1 MSYSN
6 IRVLIVDTEASVQNI
21 KLLLMEESGFIGE
34 NLYSTDS
41 IKEAFEILGSTSID
55 LILSEREVS
64 DGSGLD
70 FLKEVRE
77 HNKYGS
83 LPFIITS
90 SKNDH
95 QTIQQAIAAKASH
108 YIVKPF
114 SANDFNS
121 KLQQVLKAERRVH
134 ERCEAVKENKV
145 TIIIKNKPVAVGK
158 IVNIGK
164 GGLLAQLEVSRKLI
178 IYDQPTI
185 HISFY
190 GSPSKELTKT
200 FNAELLRIER
210 AARDKTKKTAYYAFA
225 FITIDKTAQKFL
237 AQLIN

>member
-1 MSYSN
+1 LHAE
-6 IRVLIVDTEASVQNI
+6 RH
-21 KLLLMEESGFIGE
+21 
-34 NLYSTDS
+34 
-41 IKEAFEILGSTSID
+41 
-55 LILSEREVS
+55 ILSEWEVP
-64 DGSGLD
+64 DVSGLD

-77 HNKYGS
+77 HNKYS
-83 LPFIITS
+83 NLPFIITS

-95 QTIQQAIAAKASH
+95 QTIRQAIAAKASH

-114 SANDFNS
+114 SAKEFNS

-134 ERCEAVKENKV
+134 DRCEVVKDNLVTVIQGKQPV
-145 TIIIKNKPVAVGK
+145 TIGK

-178 IYDQPTI
+178 IYDQLTI

-190 GSPSKELTKT
+190 GSPSKELILT

-210 AARDKTKKTAYYAFA
+210 VSRDKTKNTAYYAFV
-225 FITIDKTAQKFL
+225 FIKLDKTAKKLLMQLL
-237 AQLIN
+237 A